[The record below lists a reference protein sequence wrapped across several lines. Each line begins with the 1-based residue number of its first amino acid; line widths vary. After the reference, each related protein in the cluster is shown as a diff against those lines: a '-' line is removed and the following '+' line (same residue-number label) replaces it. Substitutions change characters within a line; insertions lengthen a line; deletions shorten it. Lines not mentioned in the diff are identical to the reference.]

1 MWMLDLA
8 LFTHCWLFAYLF
20 FFFLRKPLTLNPLKR
35 YLYFFLSLFVLFL
48 LKRLVPRGGPRRCP
62 ETRIPSDA
70 AARRGTLATG
80 SELRLRH
87 GQQQQLQERRP

>member
-1 MWMLDLA
+1 VDVRSSTVYA
-8 LFTHCWLFAYLF
+8 LLVVYI
-20 FFFLRKPLTLNPLKR
+20 FLKRKPSTLNPLKR

-87 GQQQQLQERRP
+87 GQQQLQERRP